1 MLDRR
6 ETLNAPIIGALG
18 TSLFKTGSFKV
29 SKLGGRLRLGRA
41 LRSLMIA
48 TTLLAILTGC
58 MTTTTTTSR
67 TLTSDNTSTK
77 KKLDSQAALDDY
89 VQLGLSYLQKDRRE
103 QARANF
109 KRALDIDS
117 RSAAAHHGMALLY
130 QLNREFELSEQHYK
144 QAIRYEPG
152 FTRGRNNY
160 AVFLV
165 RQERLEDAY
174 QQLVIA
180 SQDLN
185 YSRRAQVFLSLGEVA
200 SALGKKAEAIAA
212 WERVIGLNPRGA
224 LPYLSL
230 AEEYYEEKEYP
241 KAKAYLDQ
249 FERLSAA
256 NARSLW
262 LAVRIEDAFGNVDG
276 VASKGMALKNLFPY
290 SEQALTYKE
299 WLERKAQ

>member
-262 LAVRIEDAFGNVDG
+262 LAVRIEDAFGNADG

>member
-29 SKLGGRLRLGRA
+29 SKLGGRLRLGRV
-41 LRSLMIA
+41 LRSLMIG